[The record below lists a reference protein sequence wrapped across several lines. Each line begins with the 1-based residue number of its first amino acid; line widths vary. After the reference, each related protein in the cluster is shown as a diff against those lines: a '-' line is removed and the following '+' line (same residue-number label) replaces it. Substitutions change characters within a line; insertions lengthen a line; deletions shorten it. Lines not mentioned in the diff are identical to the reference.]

1 MSEII
6 TPVVY
11 QLGLGAIGG
20 FVVGFALKK
29 IAKLFIIVLG
39 IFIIALLYLG
49 ASNIININFGALWS
63 AVGGWLG
70 GAGEAASWLVGLVVG
85 FSALVK
91 RGKSPPEKRQTNEKI
106 QTTPPS
112 HEAASPAPPSQPPT
126 ALHNAPK
133 LMFMMLLAPR

>member
-6 TPVVY
+6 GSVVY

-49 ASNIININFGALWS
+49 ASDIIGN
-63 AVGGWLG
+63 
-70 GAGEAASWLVGLVVG
+70 
-85 FSALVK
+85 
-91 RGKSPPEKRQTNEKI
+91 
-106 QTTPPS
+106 
-112 HEAASPAPPSQPPT
+112 
-126 ALHNAPK
+126 
-133 LMFMMLLAPR
+133 